1 MNMKKYLWSLI
12 ILGVVF
18 PSLATWSYAA
28 KIMGV
33 PWWLSFAMGVWTM
46 LSILSISEKLS
57 KLP

>member
-1 MNMKKYLWSLI
+1 MKKYLWALV

-33 PWWLSFAMGVWTM
+33 PWWLSFVLGVWTM
-46 LSILSISEKLS
+46 VSILYLAERLS
-57 KLP
+57 KPL